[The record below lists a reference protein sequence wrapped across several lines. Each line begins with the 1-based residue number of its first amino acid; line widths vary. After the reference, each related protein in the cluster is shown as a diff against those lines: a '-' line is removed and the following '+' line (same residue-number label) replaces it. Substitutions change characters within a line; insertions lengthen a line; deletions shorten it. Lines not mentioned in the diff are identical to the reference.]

1 MENIKI
7 NASTTEIISLLARD
21 IPLSKWADIIK
32 IKEDYI
38 LTGQEDGLKN
48 VPEIIGK
55 SWRDARLNRTAYHQE
70 PFGYEV
76 PKEELNNI
84 MQKHAQ
90 AAAIAEEYL
99 VTPRALHLQYF
110 TNYYLTLLTPEGV
123 MIFAGGSS
131 IIKDYFQKINVKPGV
146 SFAENIVGTTAH
158 SLAAK
163 YAKPIQLIGPYNY
176 VSLFNNCVLTAV
188 PVFNSKREVIAI
200 YEVFQ
205 FDLPEYAINFTVNI
219 FGMAL
224 STANLISMK
233 IDLEEERNRLNV
245 MKSFLNVLPPPKK
258 HYEGGLITI
267 DKKDI
272 IVYIEKEAAD
282 IIHYDDSKKNL
293 SEYIKNYREISK
305 ALLKKQT
312 IKNLKI
318 NLCGQNGDE
327 TSFYIDIHPVKDLSQ
342 NEILGATLQIN
353 KKDHSEKR
361 PTGLRYTFDSII
373 GKHPSIK
380 KVKQI
385 AKNIAKTN
393 NNVLILGESGTGK
406 EIFAQAIHNESLA
419 TGPFVAI
426 NCASIPKTLIETEL
440 FGYVGGTFTDA
451 KKEGRQGKIE
461 FADNGTLFLDE
472 IGDMPLEL
480 QPVLLRVLEEK
491 VVMRIGGKEDIN
503 VNFRVIAATNTD
515 LYQKVL
521 KKEFREDLY
530 FRLAVI
536 TLEIPP
542 LRERGNDIN
551 LLANHFL
558 KKTCGNNGLKDIK
571 ISKKASEILLKY
583 SWHGNIRQ
591 LENAIVAA
599 VCSLNNGEEIEVNHL
614 PKIILKDTQKKTINS
629 IMETETELIK
639 NAIKASGGNIKEA
652 AKILG
657 ISRATIYRKIK
668 EKEIQYQ

>member
-1 MENIKI
+1 MENVNTNPKT
-7 NASTTEIISLLARD
+7 AEIIAILARD

-32 IKEDYI
+32 IKENYI
-38 LTGQEDGLKN
+38 LKGQEEGLEN
-48 VPEIIGK
+48 VPEIIRN
-55 SWRDARLNRTAYHQE
+55 SWKDDRLNKTPYHQSHLCKE
-70 PFGYEV
+70 I
-76 PKEELNNI
+76 PKDEFAGI
-84 MQKHAQ
+84 MQKYSQ
-90 AAAIAEEYL
+90 VAAIAEEHL

-131 IIKDYFQKINVKPGV
+131 IIKDYFEKINVKPGV
-146 SFAENIVGTTAH
+146 SLSEETVGTTAH

-163 YAKPIQLIGPYNY
+163 YGKPIQLIGPYNY
-176 VSLFNNCVLTAV
+176 ASLFNNCVLTAV
-188 PVFNSKREVIAI
+188 PVFSSKREVVAI

-224 STANLISMK
+224 STANLISLKM
-233 IDLEEERNRLNV
+233 DLEEERNRLNV
-245 MKSFLNVLPPPKK
+245 IKSFLNVLPSPKK
-258 HYEGGLITI
+258 HEEGGLITI
-267 DKKDI
+267 DNKANI
-272 IVYIEKEAAD
+272 IYIEKEAAN
-282 IIHYDDSKKNL
+282 ILNYDDSKKLL
-293 SEYIKNYREISK
+293 SEYIKNYKEI
-305 ALLKKQT
+305 LKTMTNGQKMKNVKVNLVKQT
-312 IKNLKI
+312 KS
-318 NLCGQNGDE
+318 E
-327 TSFYIDIHPVKDLSQ
+327 TMFYINVHPIKDLSQ
-342 NEILGATLQIN
+342 NEILGATLQIS
-353 KKDHSEKR
+353 KKDSLTKHS
-361 PTGLRYTFDSII
+361 TGLRYTFDSII
-373 GKHPSIK
+373 GKHQSIK

-385 AKNIAKTN
+385 AEHIAKTN

-419 TGPFVAI
+419 VGPFVAI

-451 KKEGRQGKIE
+451 EKAGRQGKIE

-491 VVMRIGGKEDIN
+491 VVMRIGGKEAIS
-503 VNFRVIAATNTD
+503 VNFRVIAATNAD

-542 LRERGNDIN
+542 LRERGGDIN

-558 KKTCGNNGLKDIK
+558 KKACLNNGMKDVK
-571 ISKKASEILLKY
+571 ISKKAAEVLQKY
-583 SWHGNIRQ
+583 SWRGNIRQ

-599 VCSLNNGEEIEVNHL
+599 VCSLDNGDEIDVHHL
-614 PKIILKDTQKKTINS
+614 PKIIVEDSKKKNLPS
-629 IMETETELIK
+629 IAETETELIK
-639 NAIKASGGNIKEA
+639 TAIGAAGGNINEA
-652 AKILG
+652 AKMLG

-668 EKEIQYQ
+668 EKEAKSQ